1 MDPHGEHAGDGIRR
15 SHDVRH
21 DAVPHAGGVLR
32 TGDRLVR
39 AAAAA
44 VEIAIGAVSAVHLGG
59 HDPRELRRCRVD
71 SVASNGG
78 IEIAGE
84 RLLRRCGVLGP
95 AHIRLHPIGAA
106 RETEADVARRRIL
119 AGLKLVGRL
128 EEPSLVLF
136 FRREVER
143 EPGAGACK
151 PAVNIAMGRRGVPHL
166 VDVGI
171 GVFEPRV
178 DTIGGHQH
186 GGRSRRDAI

>member
-1 MDPHGEHAGDGIRR
+1 MDPHGEHAGDGVRR

-21 DAVPHAGGVLR
+21 HAVPHAGGVLR
-32 TGDRLVR
+32 TGDRLVC
-39 AAAAA
+39 AAAPA
-44 VEIAIGAVSAVHLGG
+44 VEIAIGAVSAVHLGR

-78 IEIAGE
+78 IKIAGE

-106 RETEADVARRRIL
+106 RETEADVAGRSIL

-136 FRREVER
+136 FRREVEG
-143 EPGAGACK
+143 EPGTSACE
-151 PAVNIAMGRRGVPHL
+151 PAVNIAMGHRGVPHL
-166 VDVGI
+166 VDVDI
-171 GVFEPRV
+171 EVFEPRD

-186 GGRSRRDAI
+186 GCRGRWGAI